1 MLSYYYRRIRPFL
14 AAYFLTGLLTTAV
27 LALESWVQVDW
38 SVWGVLKTLASGV
51 FFLALEFVFFIVPFL
66 AYLLVL
72 PAKYHNS
79 KWDKWITFVFF
90 AVSLYLLL
98 FKSVSEYFFWEEFTS
113 RFNFIAVDY
122 LVYTQEVIENIYQ
135 SYPLI
140 KILSGAFVITA
151 AVSLLFVNKLT
162 AVGSKI
168 PSWKSRA
175 AVLGLDV
182 LLCVLT
188 GCFSSLTW
196 AEVTDNR
203 INNELASGGA
213 YGFVYAFFHNEL
225 DYKSFYPTLDPALAE
240 QIVASKTRLREYIN
254 PAGEEKT
261 PNVILV
267 LMESMSAEY
276 LDMLGG
282 PNNDIALTPNLRRFA
297 EEGVYFP
304 NTYATGTRT
313 VRGIEALTISVPPL
327 PGMSIV
333 RRKGN
338 ENLYTV
344 GSIFRGKGYDTQ
356 FIYGGIGF
364 FDNMN
369 YYFKN
374 NGFEIIDKTNFAKD
388 EIRFANA
395 WGVSDEDL
403 FAKAIKEADKKYAQ
417 GKKFFQFLIT
427 TSNHRPFTYPEGTID
442 IPSGTGR
449 AGAVKYADYA
459 IGQLVKEAQ
468 SKPWFE
474 DTVFVFVADHE
485 SGSAGK
491 EELNPDEHRIP
502 FIVYGPK
509 YIAPKR
515 YDKTISQIDAL
526 PTFLALLNFKYEN
539 RFYGQN
545 ALADDYQT
553 RYFLINYQKLG
564 YVENNILTVLKP
576 VGPAEFYRLPDMQK
590 YGDVQSNAEA
600 FGSAVSFFQ
609 QTEGWK
615 DLLGNNKR

>member
-38 SVWGVLKTLASGV
+38 SVWAVLKTLMSGV

-66 AYLLVL
+66 AYLLFL
-72 PAKYHNS
+72 PAKYHNT

-162 AVGSKI
+162 AAGSKI

-175 AVLGLDV
+175 AALGADLV
-182 LLCVLT
+182 VCVLAA
-188 GCFSSLTW
+188 CFSSLTW
-196 AEVTDNR
+196 GEVTDNR
-203 INNELASGGA
+203 INNELAGGGA

-254 PAGEEKT
+254 PEGEEKT
-261 PNVILV
+261 PNVMLV

-276 LDMLGG
+276 LETSGG
-282 PNNDIALTPNLRRFA
+282 PSNTPLTPNLRRVA

-374 NGFEIIDKTNFAKD
+374 NGFEIIDKTNFAKN

-403 FAKAIKEADKKYAQ
+403 FAKAVKEADKKYAQ

-427 TSNHRPFTYPEGTID
+427 TSNHRPYTYPEGTID

-459 IGQLVKEAQ
+459 VGQLIKEAQ
-468 SKPWFE
+468 SKPWFD
-474 DTVFVFVADHE
+474 DTVFIFVADHE

-564 YVENNILTVLKP
+564 YVENNILTLLKP
-576 VGPAEFYRLPDMQK
+576 VKQAEFYRLPDMQK